1 MGTMTRTEMEQEIL
15 FGLGNRADAGATD
28 ADRLTR
34 WVSQAYNYMSHPSI
48 HKFRETQD
56 VYTITL
62 ATGDHDYNLDAV
74 TVTYHIVAVRWVTYV
89 QAAAYT
95 AGVQKRKVYPRDVR
109 IFERRTLSPGQPN
122 LYTIDGEEIQINGIP
137 RASENGH
144 LLRVG
149 VYREP
154 PALAA
159 GETTLYLGYY
169 DRPLWKFGLSF
180 AQADLGDVDLA
191 MVTAREAQNLLNGAQ
206 PKTEL
211 EAEDSGWQVEFNL
224 SPVIGGA

>member
-1 MGTMTRTEMEQEIL
+1 MGTMTRTEMEQEII

-28 ADRLTR
+28 ATRLTR

-62 ATGDHDYNLDAV
+62 ATGDHDYTLAPGVVGYN
-74 TVTYHIVAVRWVTYV
+74 IVAVRWVTFV

-95 AGVQKRKVYPRDVR
+95 AGAQKRKVYPRDVK
-109 IFERRTLSPGQPN
+109 IFERRTLQNGQPN
-122 LYTIDGEEIQINGIP
+122 LYTIDGTEIQINGIP
-137 RASENGH
+137 RAAENGQ

-154 PALAA
+154 EVLGA
-159 GETTLYLGYY
+159 GNSTPYLGYY

-180 AQADLGDVDLA
+180 AQADLGDVDLS

-224 SPVIGGA
+224 SPVIGP

>member
-15 FGLGNRADAGATD
+15 FGLGNRTDLGATD

-34 WVSQAYNYMSHPSI
+34 WVIQAYNYMTHPSI

-56 VYTITL
+56 VFTITL
-62 ATGDHDYNLDAV
+62 ASGDHVYDLAV
-74 TVTYHIVAVRWVTYV
+74 GTVGYHIVAVRWVSYV
-89 QAAAYT
+89 QSTAYT
-95 AGVQKRKVYPRDVR
+95 AGVQKRKVYPRDVK
-109 IFERRTLSPGQPN
+109 IFERRTLNTGQPN
-122 LYTIDGEEIQINGIP
+122 LYTLDGQEIRINGIP
-137 RASENGH
+137 RVNENGH

-154 PALAA
+154 VVLGA
-159 GETTLYLGYY
+159 GDSTPFLGYY

-224 SPVIGGA
+224 SPVMGVV

>member
-1 MGTMTRTEMEQEIL
+1 MTRTEMEQEIL
-15 FGLGNRADAGATD
+15 FSLGNRTDAGATD

-34 WVSQAYNYMSHPSI
+34 WVSQAYNYMTHPSI

-62 ATGDHDYNLDAV
+62 ATGNDAYSLTFGTVGYN
-74 TVTYHIVAVRWVTYV
+74 IVAVRWVSYV
-89 QAAAYT
+89 LSAAYT
-95 AGVQKRKVYPRDVR
+95 AAVQKRKVYPRDVK
-109 IFERRTLSPGQPN
+109 IFERRTLNTGQPN
-122 LYTIDGEEIQINGIP
+122 LYTIDGTEIRINGIP
-137 RASENGH
+137 RAAENGH

-154 PALAA
+154 EALDA
-159 GETTLYLGYY
+159 GDVTPFLGYY

-180 AQADLGDVDLA
+180 AQADLGDPDLS

-224 SPVIGGA
+224 SPVMVG